1 MKDKIC
7 VVTGASSGI
16 GRAVAAGFAAAG
28 ATVVGVARRF
38 SDEPIGDRLAPGTV
52 IEVAL
57 DVTDESAVIARFAEL
72 SRVDVLINNAGGGT
86 FAPVVDDTLAQL
98 RAMLDAHI
106 VGTFL
111 CSRAA
116 LPLMSDGG
124 HIINISSSAAKQTFA
139 GCAGYTAAKA
149 GQAAFGRVLR
159 EEAREHNVRVTNLF
173 PGAVDTAIWDDKPG
187 FDRSAMMKPEEL
199 AELMIDVI
207 KRPGLGVEELVVSPP
222 GGSL

>member
-1 MKDKIC
+1 MNDKVC

-16 GRAVAAGFAAAG
+16 GKALAAAFAAQG
-28 ATVVGVARRF
+28 AAVVGLARRF
-38 SDEPIGDRLAPGTV
+38 PAEPMADRLAPGSIV
-52 IEVAL
+52 ELAMDVA
-57 DVTDESAVIARFAEL
+57 DEAAVRSRFAEL
-72 SRVDVLINNAGGGT
+72 ERVDVLVNNAGGGT
-86 FAPVVDDTLAQL
+86 FAPVVEDTLDQV

-124 HIINISSSAAKQTFA
+124 HIINVSSSAARQTFA
-139 GCAGYTAAKA
+139 GCAAYTAAKA

-159 EEAREHNVRVTNLF
+159 EEARASGVRVTNLF

-187 FDRSAMMKPEEL
+187 FDRSAMMNADEL
-199 AELMIDVI
+199 AAFVVDVLS
-207 KRPGLGVEELVVSPP
+207 RPGLGIEDVVVAPP